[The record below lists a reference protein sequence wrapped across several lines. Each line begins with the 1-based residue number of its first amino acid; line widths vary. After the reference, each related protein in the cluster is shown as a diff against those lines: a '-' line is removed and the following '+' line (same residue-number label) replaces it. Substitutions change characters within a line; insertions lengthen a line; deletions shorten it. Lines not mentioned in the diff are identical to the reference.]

1 VQPRNGAE
9 KRFDAAKASLGLC
22 GGETSRDRMRLVSS
36 VDLYNTSY
44 GNSGD
49 ETYREVRL
57 ETYGEDFGQTSWTT
71 AEEYREIALALELRR
86 ESNVLEIGCG
96 AGGCAIFFAETAGC
110 RVTGLDINSE
120 GISSASAL
128 ARGKGLGSQLSFRRC
143 DVSKGIPFEPDVFD
157 AVYSNDAFC
166 HFIDRPGLFREC
178 FRILKPLGRMIFS
191 DALVITG
198 AVSNDEI
205 AARSSIGHYLFV
217 PPGKNERLLKDAG
230 FQVLRSNDTTSNAAL
245 IAQRWHDA
253 RARRKPALVAIES
266 EPNFDGLQKFLR
278 CVHTLTSEK
287 RLSRYLYLAVKP

>member
-1 VQPRNGAE
+1 
-9 KRFDAAKASLGLC
+9 
-22 GGETSRDRMRLVSS
+22 MSS

-128 ARGKGLGSQLSFRRC
+128 ARGNGLSNQLSFRRC

-205 AARSSIGHYLFV
+205 AARSSIGRYLFV
-217 PPGKNERLLKDAG
+217 PLGENERLLTDAG
-230 FQVLRSNDTTSNAAL
+230 FQVLRCNDTTSNAAL

-253 RARRKPALVAIES
+253 RVES
-266 EPNFDGLQKFLR
+266 
-278 CVHTLTSEK
+278 
-287 RLSRYLYLAVKP
+287 RLWWPSKASPISTDCRNSFNACIH